1 MEMPERSNKRPVGW
15 SKPYWARTGLY
26 TAATFISYLV
36 SLLVVRFGSGVLLQA
51 AIPAAPIVFW
61 RVLNVMLDLIIT
73 VAATWYFA
81 SQEGYTKRTS
91 NAKTCVGG
99 GFLFLLV
106 QLPLALVMPAAAGP
120 LAFTLAQWIYFGNQS
135 AYAATLESPPPLL
148 LLGCAVV
155 ADVLVLIPAMAF
167 AERLGAIAHKK
178 ETAALIEEAKKQ
190 EEETP

>member
-15 SKPYWARTGLY
+15 SKTYWARTGLY
-26 TAATFISYLV
+26 TAATFIAYLV

-51 AIPAAPIVFW
+51 AIPAAPIVW
-61 RVLNVMLDLIIT
+61 RVLNVALDLIIT

-81 SQEGYTKRTS
+81 SQEGYTRRTA

-106 QLPLALVMPAAAGP
+106 QLPVALVMPAAAGP
-120 LAFTLAQWIYFGNQS
+120 LATTLAQWIYFGNQS
-135 AYAATLESPPPLL
+135 AYAATLESTPPLL
-148 LLGCAVV
+148 LLGCAVAV
-155 ADVLVLIPAMAF
+155 DVLVLIPVMAL

-190 EEETP
+190 AEETP